1 MSTTPEYSDFT
12 EEELV
17 HLKNEVLCCLLAW
30 HNVPSEEVA
39 DALIGHLYEK
49 FAVRFGIDPLEGARK

>member
-1 MSTTPEYSDFT
+1 MTTTPEYPDFT
-12 EEELV
+12 EEELI

-30 HNVPSEEVA
+30 HNVHSEEVA

-49 FAVRFGIDPLEGARK
+49 FAVRFGINVLEGCK